1 MAILKQSAPF
11 ARRLAAAFLALALAA
26 PARAGPSEY
35 EIKAAFIYQIA
46 RLVEWPANVD
56 APMRLC
62 LLGGNPFGTALDSIR
77 GRPVVGARSLE
88 VVLTEAGE
96 PLHGCAMLFVAPSA
110 EKSLDRI
117 AALARGAGM
126 LTFGD
131 TEGFAQRGA
140 MVNFF
145 LENGKVRFEI
155 NLEAARRSGLKISSK
170 LLSLA
175 RIVD

>member
-1 MAILKQSAPF
+1 MAVLKKAAAF
-11 ARRLAAAFLALALAA
+11 TRRLAAAMPLLALA
-26 PARAGPSEY
+26 PAHAGPPEY

-62 LLGGNPFGTALDSIR
+62 ILGADPFGAALDSIR
-77 GRPVVGARSLE
+77 GRPVGARSLE
-88 VVLTEAGE
+88 VALPDAGV
-96 PLHGCAMLFVAPSA
+96 PLHECALLFVAAPA
-110 EKSLDRI
+110 EKSLDRVV
-117 AALARGAGM
+117 ALSRGAGM
-126 LTFGD
+126 LTIGD

-145 LENGKVRFEI
+145 LDGDKVRFEI
-155 NLEAARRSGLKISSK
+155 NRNAVRQGGLRISSK

-175 RIVD
+175 RLVD